1 MNPPFPPFRLHLNGF
16 NLFPI
21 QNIKKYSKIC
31 TDKSA
36 FSGEKAESNTQGIA
50 LHLSLSIIKRFQT
63 LFWNEISSV
72 YRKRIN
78 LWTHIFH
85 HFVSI
90 WTVSTFFLY
99 KISKNTQKYAL
110 IKVRF
115 LGKVYKVTPRES
127 HYTFLYQLLRGFNP
141 YFETKYRRCI
151 EK

>member
-1 MNPPFPPFRLHLNGF
+1 MNPPFPPFRLHIIGS

-21 QNIKKYSKIC
+21 QNIKKHSKIC

-36 FSGEKAESNTQGIA
+36 FSGESEESNTQGFS
-50 LHLSLSIIKRFQT
+50 LHLALSIIKRFQS
-63 LFWNEISSV
+63 LFWNEVSSV
-72 YRKRIN
+72 YRKIIH
-78 LWTHIFH
+78 LWTHLFR
-85 HFVSI
+85 HFVCILSVL
-90 WTVSTFFLY
+90 TNFPY

-115 LGKVYKVTPRES
+115 VEKVYRVTPRES
-127 HYTFLYQLLRGFNP
+127 HDTFLYQLLRGFNH